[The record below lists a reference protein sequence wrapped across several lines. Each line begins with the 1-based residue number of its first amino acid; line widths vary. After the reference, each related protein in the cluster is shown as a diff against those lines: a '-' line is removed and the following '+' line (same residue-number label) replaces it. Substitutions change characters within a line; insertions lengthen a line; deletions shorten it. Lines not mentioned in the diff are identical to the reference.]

1 MPLQQAVIDRSSPY
15 PVEIAGLLGRLDSN
29 TLTEASERAE
39 QLGVGADEVLIAARL
54 ASPDDVARAAAR
66 QLGIAFVPLD
76 GPVAVAAG
84 MNPAH
89 SDFKALL
96 ETGMMRCVDGRMVVA
111 ARGKRL
117 RALAEH
123 LARWPQMAP
132 RIGLTTPERLAAHM
146 RQRFSSAFA
155 RHAAF
160 NLCRTMPGLSAAGL
174 GMSRYVLA
182 TMALLLVIMPFAM
195 HVVPS
200 VGMVGVALLLAA
212 ILLGWS
218 VLRIAACTIPP
229 ERDPPPVREDAALPV
244 YSLLVPLY
252 REARVVPQLIAA
264 LSALDY
270 PREKLQILLV
280 VEPDDLETADAL
292 RHHIQHPCFAI
303 VVAHPLGPRTKPK
316 ALNAALAFARGEF
329 VGVYDAEDV
338 PDPLQLRR
346 ACAMFSR
353 STSIA
358 CVQARL
364 VIDNL
369 ADSWITRQFAAE
381 YAGHFDVVLP
391 MLSAFRLPIPLGG
404 TSNHFRRKVLDE
416 IGGWDPYN
424 VTEDAD
430 LGIRLARH
438 GWRTAVIA
446 STTDEEA
453 PRTFRAWMCQRTRW
467 YKGWLQTVLVHGRHP
482 RQLVRQI
489 GWIGTATFTVMLG
502 GSLAAAL
509 MHPFFFATLL
519 VGWWMDCEASVL
531 LSSAVMKGVGVL
543 VLGVGYVGTILSTTL
558 GMRRRGMPGLWRVLP
573 VIPVYWLMLSFAAWR
588 AVGQLLT
595 DPHRWEKTEH
605 GLARTSRR
613 RLRLVRA
620 KVAPS
625 RPTDSAANRRPRRP
639 AAA

>member
-1 MPLQQAVIDRSSPY
+1 MHQAVIDRSPLY
-15 PVEIAGLLGRLDSN
+15 PAEIAGLQDHLDSGA
-29 TLTEASERAE
+29 LAHAVRRAE
-39 QLGVGADEVLIAARL
+39 QLDIGVDEALIAARL
-54 ASPDDVARAAAR
+54 ATPDEIARTAAR

-76 GPVAVAAG
+76 QPVLVEAG
-84 MNPAH
+84 MQPAH
-89 SDFKALL
+89 RTLQGML
-96 ETGMMRCVDGRMVVA
+96 HTGMMRCTDGRMVIA

-123 LARWPQMAP
+123 LALRPEMGR
-132 RIGLTTPERLAAHM
+132 RIDLTTPERLAAHL
-146 RQRFSSAFA
+146 RQRFAAQFA

-160 NLCRTMPGLSAAGL
+160 SLYRTMPTLSAAGL

-182 TMALLLVIMPFAM
+182 GIALLLVIMPFAM
-195 HVVPS
+195 HVMPS
-200 VGMVGVALLLAA
+200 VAMVGVALLLAA
-212 ILLGWS
+212 VLLGWS
-218 VLRIAACTIPP
+218 VLRIAACTIPS
-229 ERDPPPVREDAALPV
+229 ERDPPLVRDDAALPV

-252 REARVVPQLIAA
+252 REARVVPQLLAA

-280 VEPDDLETADAL
+280 VEPDDFETAAAL
-292 RHHIQHPCFAI
+292 RHHIQHRCFE
-303 VVAHPLGPRTKPK
+303 VFVAHPLGPRTKPK

-346 ACAMFSR
+346 ACARFQQR
-353 STSIA
+353 DSTDIA

-364 VIDNL
+364 AIDNL

-381 YAGHFDVVLP
+381 YVGHFDVVLP
-391 MLSAFRLPIPLGG
+391 MLSAYRLPLPLGG
-404 TSNHFRRKVLDE
+404 TSNHFRRKVLEE

-430 LGIRLARH
+430 LGIRLARY

-453 PRTFRAWMCQRTRW
+453 PRTARAWMCQRTRW
-467 YKGWLQTVLVHGRHP
+467 YKGWLQTILVHGRHP

-489 GWIGTATFTVMLG
+489 GWSGTATLGVMLG

-519 VGWWMDCEASVL
+519 LGWWMEHEASAV
-531 LSSAVMKGVGVL
+531 LSSAMMEGLGL
-543 VLGVGYVGTILSTTL
+543 IVLGVGYVGTILSTAL
-558 GMRRRGMPGLWRVLP
+558 GMQRRSMPGLWRVLP
-573 VIPVYWLMLSFAAWR
+573 VIPVYWLMLSLAAWR

-605 GLARTSRR
+605 GAGAHLAS
-613 RLRLVRA
+613 A
-620 KVAPS
+620 PPS
-625 RPTDSAANRRPRRP
+625 RAGERAYK
-639 AAA
+639 